1 MITEGLGISQN
12 PPSVITVTPLGSNAL
27 SKLHPRSPQAQ
38 PILSRQQILTSG
50 KAGGGTHVTSHFQ
63 RQASEADLSGMIQNN
78 KRKHGGL
85 AQSATH
91 KYA

>member
-50 KAGGGTHVTSHFQ
+50 KAGGGSHATSHFQ
-63 RQASEADLSGMIQNN
+63 RQASEADLSGMVQSR
-78 KRKHGGL
+78 RKHGGV